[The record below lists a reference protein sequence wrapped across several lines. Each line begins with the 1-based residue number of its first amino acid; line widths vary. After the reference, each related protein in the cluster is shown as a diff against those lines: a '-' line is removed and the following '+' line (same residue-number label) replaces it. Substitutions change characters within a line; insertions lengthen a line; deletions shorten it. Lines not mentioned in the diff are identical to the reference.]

1 MAINFRPTTEI
12 DLAGHNFVITHWG
25 PMKAM
30 KNMPK
35 IGKIVAVPLG
45 AVGGSILSGGQN
57 MAEVLPTALAY
68 LFQELDD
75 NSIEELFK
83 ILFEDITVDGVD
95 RLNPD
100 VVFAGHLLEMIKLA
114 GKVLE
119 VNYGCFFTQDG
130 LGSLL
135 EMLQQ
140 MGMIQQVNN
149 LDQTPEEQE

>member
-45 AVGGSILSGGQN
+45 AIGGSIISGGQN

-95 RLNPD
+95 KLNPD

-119 VNYGCFFTQDG
+119 VNYGCFFTKDGFASLQDL
-130 LGSLL
+130 LGRLGQTHQL
-135 EMLQQ
+135 NTM
-140 MGMIQQVNN
+140 
-149 LDQTPEEQE
+149 DQAEEAE

>member
-1 MAINFRPTTEI
+1 MAMNFRPTTEI
-12 DLAGHNFVITHWG
+12 DLAGHNFLITHWG

-35 IGKIVAVPLG
+35 IGKIVAVPMG
-45 AVGGSILSGGQN
+45 AIGGSILSGGQN

-68 LFQELDD
+68 LFQELDED
-75 NSIEELFK
+75 AVEELFK
-83 ILFEDITVDGVD
+83 ILFEDIVVDGVNKVD
-95 RLNPD
+95 PD
-100 VVFAGHLLEMIKLA
+100 VVFSGHLLDMIKLA

-119 VNYGCFFTQDG
+119 VNYGCFFTKDG

-149 LDQTPEEQE
+149 LDQPQEQE